1 MLRVTVLILVLLSA
15 SGYSI
20 EGNWTLITARYLD
33 LGNESIVLSISD
45 YIFKGQSILQK
56 MTFSGCQKLLL
67 QAQFSED
74 QLFINGKTY
83 YT

>member
-1 MLRVTVLILVLLSA
+1 MLRVTIIMLVLLSA
-15 SGYSI
+15 SCYSI

-56 MTFSGCQKLLL
+56 MIFSGCQNLLL

-74 QLFINGKTY
+74 QLFINGNTY